1 MRNGEPGLRG
11 LKRRYDMMLGF
22 ALAGRDRDPV
32 TERLGRS
39 RDNKPGNSASSPARE
54 QRSIA
59 TPPNCTCTKAIDN
72 DATDRIAGDRR
83 ACTRVSLLTKM
94 RDVNSVADETISL
107 RPRADGGDTH
117 GVSSAMY

>member
-22 ALAGRDRDPV
+22 ALADTDRDPV

-54 QRSIA
+54 Q
-59 TPPNCTCTKAIDN
+59 
-72 DATDRIAGDRR
+72 
-83 ACTRVSLLTKM
+83 
-94 RDVNSVADETISL
+94 
-107 RPRADGGDTH
+107 
-117 GVSSAMY
+117 